1 MMRAL
6 PVRLLLALVL
16 VAGLGGRAL
25 ADQAYEVAGTDSFSI
40 AGGDITSRVNYRG
53 TESLAAERNGH
64 LTRLSAHA
72 RYVRSDQG
80 AQSPAE
86 AEYVEDV
93 APDGTVVDTADRD
106 PDYLTVLNQPFAA
119 QLDHATLDDLQS
131 LRAPLPF
138 DFPSPFTG
146 SSLHGYLQKL
156 PVGSISG
163 RSAAGVRFEAAGPMR
178 GALPDRPG
186 LTLIGTIAMRGTA
199 FYDRSSAL
207 LLALDATVT
216 ISGYVSNRTSN
227 DQVTIVY
234 RRTIRAVGGGDR
246 ASLRGTVSFREELAN
261 LSLAGVFSQEFRV
274 VPRAGTAEGKPA
286 ATVAPASSR
295 SAEAVPST
303 ERFER
308 IVDEYQRRLYGFAL
322 RMTGN
327 REDAEE
333 IVQDAFVRA
342 FRALGKMSPE
352 QRGEL
357 RLQPWLY
364 TITLNVTRN
373 RLRSKRPTNVAL
385 DALADPD
392 ALLNNTQEGPE
403 QPEQIVE
410 RGTDM
415 ALVEQALLQLPMHL
429 RAAATL
435 RFIEGRSHPEIAEIL
450 NQPIGTVK
458 SHVHRAVRILRR
470 ILGPQV
476 GRLASSGETV
486 NAVL

>member
-1 MMRAL
+1 MV
-6 PVRLLLALVL
+6 P
-16 VAGLGGRAL
+16 
-25 ADQAYEVAGTDSFSI
+25 
-40 AGGDITSRVNYRG
+40 
-53 TESLAAERNGH
+53 
-64 LTRLSAHA
+64 
-72 RYVRSDQG
+72 
-80 AQSPAE
+80 
-86 AEYVEDV
+86 
-93 APDGTVVDTADRD
+93 
-106 PDYLTVLNQPFAA
+106 
-119 QLDHATLDDLQS
+119 
-131 LRAPLPF
+131 
-138 DFPSPFTG
+138 
-146 SSLHGYLQKL
+146 K
-156 PVGSISG
+156 
-163 RSAAGVRFEAAGPMR
+163 AGVVER
-178 GALPDRPG
+178 RPA
-186 LTLIGTIAMRGTA
+186 TPASTPS
-199 FYDRSSAL
+199 RSS
-207 LLALDATVT
+207 
-216 ISGYVSNRTSN
+216 G
-227 DQVTIVY
+227 
-234 RRTIRAVGGGDR
+234 
-246 ASLRGTVSFREELAN
+246 
-261 LSLAGVFSQEFRV
+261 
-274 VPRAGTAEGKPA
+274 P
-286 ATVAPASSR
+286 
-295 SAEAVPST
+295 VPST
-303 ERFER
+303 ETFER

-342 FRALGKMSPE
+342 FRALGKMTPE
-352 QRGEL
+352 QRAEL

-410 RGTDM
+410 RGADM
-415 ALVEQALLQLPMHL
+415 VLVEQALLQLPMHL

-476 GRLASSGETV
+476 GRLAPNGDPA